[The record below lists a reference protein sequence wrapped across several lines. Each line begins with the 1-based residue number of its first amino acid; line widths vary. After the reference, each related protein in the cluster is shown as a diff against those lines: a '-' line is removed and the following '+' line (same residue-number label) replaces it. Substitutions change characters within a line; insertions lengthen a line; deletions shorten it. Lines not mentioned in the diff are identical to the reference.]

1 MKIFISWSGNTSKEV
16 AEYLR
21 TWIEQIIQA
30 AEPWISVEID
40 KGKRWN
46 QEISLKLE
54 ESKIGIFC
62 ITKENLNAPWILFE
76 AGAISKSPDSFV
88 CTFLIDLVPTD
99 LIGPLSL
106 FQATKFNKED
116 LFKLLL
122 TINQSIGKHKGRSLS
137 QETLKSLFEKFY
149 PELEVK
155 IKQILA
161 STKIDDGKEIRTDR
175 ELLEESIQILR
186 SVKLVKSDS
195 NIENEAKELLN
206 FYANKYAKT
215 VPGIEY
221 YHVGTNEY
229 INDFMKYIYDNPL
242 LLKAFKGKDGLK
254 NYIYN
259 YYDGLPF

>member
-30 AEPWISVEID
+30 AEPWISVEIN

-76 AGAISKSPDSFV
+76 AGAISKSHDSFV
-88 CTFLIDLVPTD
+88 CTFLIDLQPTD

-116 LFKLLL
+116 VFKLLT
-122 TINQSIGKHKGRSLS
+122 TINQSIAKYGGRSLS
-137 QETLKSLFEKFY
+137 IETLKSLFEKFY
-149 PELEVK
+149 PELEIK
-155 IKQILA
+155 IKQIL
-161 STKIDDGKEIRTDR
+161 SIIKSDDTQEIRTDR

-186 SVKLVKSDS
+186 SFKLVKSDS
-195 NIENEAKELLN
+195 TIEKEAKELLD
-206 FYANKYAKT
+206 FYAKKYAKM
-215 VPGIEY
+215 VQGLNYDE
-221 YHVGTNEY
+221 VGNDLH
-229 INDFMKYIYDNPL
+229 IDDFMKYIHDNPL
-242 LLKAFKGKDGLK
+242 LLKFFGGKDGLK
-254 NYIYN
+254 SYISIE
-259 YYDGLPF
+259 YDDLPF